1 MPLAKSGEIQNLCQ
15 PNAILTFK
23 EFLLDYASKETREIG
38 EKTIN
43 NHLKEITNPKIRR
56 KTQQRLRK
64 LECGERDLY
73 L

>member
-23 EFLLDYASKETREIG
+23 EFLLDYASEETREIG
-38 EKTIN
+38 EKTIQK
-43 NHLKEITNPKIRR
+43 HLKQIPNPKIRSETE
-56 KTQQRLRK
+56 KKIKK
-64 LECGERDLY
+64 LEQGERDLY

>member
-23 EFLLDYASKETREIG
+23 EFLLDYASEETRKIG
-38 EKTIN
+38 EKTIQE
-43 NHLKEITNPKIRR
+43 HLKQIPNAKIRDEIKKR
-56 KTQQRLRK
+56 IKK
-64 LECGERDLY
+64 LEQGERDLY